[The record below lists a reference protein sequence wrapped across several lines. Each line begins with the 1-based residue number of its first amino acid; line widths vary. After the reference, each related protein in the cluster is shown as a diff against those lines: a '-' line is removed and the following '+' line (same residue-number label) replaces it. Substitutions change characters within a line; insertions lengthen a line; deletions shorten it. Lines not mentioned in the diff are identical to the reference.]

1 MVHSHLTAALIFSLF
16 TSVVFAVTTKDND
29 RERLFYG
36 LWVFAV
42 LVAVSFALAWLMYLG
57 QR

>member
-16 TSVVFAVTTKDND
+16 TSVVFAVTTKDTD

-42 LVAVSFALAWLMYLG
+42 FVAVSFALAWLMYLG